1 MSFQT
6 VLRTDPF
13 LKNLSFDYNNYHIML
28 GNKSLLMITPS
39 EIVNLLFSALRLK
52 ASHMRRLSPNHLV
65 SDLGFVRLKAPELPF
80 SHRHFPRP
88 RRIFWPSFDPSIRGS
103 TKTNVSK
110 RRQSSCCSSRPWSR
124 LVRARLRRRP
134 VTTVQGALHHLDC
147 FDKRGFELNNVNCFL
162 RFALWLVLSVW
173 VCRCH

>member
-80 SHRHFPRP
+80 SSGHFTRYY
-88 RRIFWPSFDPSIRGS
+88 RIFRPSFDPSIQGS
-103 TKTNVSK
+103 TKTKARTVKLLQWQARVQARPCKAETVSYNDG
-110 RRQSSCCSSRPWSR
+110 SGR
-124 LVRARLRRRP
+124 LPSFGSFR
-134 VTTVQGALHHLDC
+134 
-147 FDKRGFELNNVNCFL
+147 
-162 RFALWLVLSVW
+162 
-173 VCRCH
+173 